1 MKNKLLEILP
11 RLKERK
17 VLVVGDIMLD
27 EHIWSKVNRISP
39 EAPVPVADVVSTVYT
54 PGGAGNVANNIQTL
68 GGKAYLVGVVGK
80 DTAKDKLFE
89 ALRERRIG
97 TDKIIVD
104 EGRPTTLKS
113 RIIAHGQHVVRVDR
127 EDKGP
132 IGSELCQRV
141 LESAKSIIDEVD
153 ALLISDYDKG
163 VVTSK
168 VARNLIAMAKE
179 QGKMVSID
187 PKGTDYQKY
196 KEATIVTPNRGELE
210 IVTKMMIVDEVS
222 LVEAG
227 QKLLEELKTEF
238 ILITKGK
245 NGMSL
250 FEREGRITHIPAVVS
265 EIYDVTGAGDT
276 VVATLT
282 LALATG
288 ANIREAAE
296 LSNWAAGTVVKKV
309 GTAAV
314 TREELEEIIRYQLG
328 EKENRK
334 IRSLD
339 ELKQISKRLKKESKK
354 VVFTNGCFDLLHI
367 GHIKYLQKAKE
378 LGDVLIV
385 GVNSDESVKEI
396 KGKERP
402 FVPEEERAQM
412 LTALECVDY
421 VIIFPQF
428 TPERL
433 ISDLR
438 PDVHVKGGNYQPE
451 DLPEVKA
458 VESYGGKVVIVDEI
472 KGKSSTALIHLIL
485 RKCSAIDSKS
495 LKQKFTRDRTRRSL

>member
-1 MKNKLLEILP
+1 MNGKLLRILSK
-11 RLKERK
+11 LQGKK

-89 ALRERRIG
+89 ALRERGIG

-104 EGRPTTLKS
+104 EHRPTTLKS

-127 EDKGP
+127 EERSP
-132 IGSELCQRV
+132 IGSELSQTV

-153 ALLISDYDKG
+153 VLLISDYAKG
-163 VVTSK
+163 VVTCK

-210 IVTKMMIVDEVS
+210 IVTKMVIADEPS
-222 LVEAG
+222 LVRAG
-227 QKLLEELKTEF
+227 QKLLQELKAEF
-238 ILITKGK
+238 VLVTKGK
-245 NGMSL
+245 EGMSL
-250 FEREGRITHIPAVVS
+250 FERKGKITHISTVTS
-265 EIYDVTGAGDT
+265 KIYDVTGAGDT

-282 LALATG
+282 LALAAG
-288 ANIREAAE
+288 AKVREAAE
-296 LSNWAAGTVVKKV
+296 LCNWTAGAVVRKV
-309 GTAAV
+309 GTATA
-314 TREELEEIIRYQLG
+314 TRKELEEIIRYRPG
-328 EKENRK
+328 EKVNRK

-339 ELKQISKRLKKESKK
+339 ELKKISTRLKKEGKK

-378 LGDVLIV
+378 FGDVLVV
-385 GVNSDESVKEI
+385 GVNSDNSVKKV
-396 KGKERP
+396 KGPKRP
-402 FVPEEERAQM
+402 LLPQEERAKI
-412 LTALECVDY
+412 LAALEYVDY
-421 VIIFPQF
+421 VTIFSAL
-428 TPERL
+428 TPEKVIEAL
-433 ISDLR
+433 K
-438 PDVHVKGGNYQPE
+438 PNVHVKGGDYQPE
-451 DLPEVKA
+451 DLPEA
-458 VESYGGKVVIVDEI
+458 RMVESYGGKVMVVNEI
-472 KGKSSTALIHLIL
+472 EHRSTTELINLIL
-485 RKCSAIDSKS
+485 NRFAKE
-495 LKQKFTRDRTRRSL
+495 LR